1 MLCIVS
7 HVYITSCVAYSY
19 ILCKF
24 VHEED
29 WSVLLALQR
38 VLLALQQGTALLPA
52 RDYFSRLQK
61 EMSDAIFCL
70 GPWLHA
76 ASNFLN
82 FISGLK
88 QNPREDFGSGSAGVE
103 RRLFFFF
110 FFPGGQAKAKR
121 EYPRPESWLRLH
133 PWAKRKAGEEGGG
146 LRISGDFVILYESRP
161 PTLQ

>member
-29 WSVLLALQR
+29 WSL
-38 VLLALQQGTALLPA
+38 LLALQQGTALLPA

-110 FFPGGQAKAKR
+110 FFTRWASKSETR
-121 EYPRPESWLRLH
+121 VPET
-133 PWAKRKAGEEGGG
+133 RKLAAFTSLGKEKSGGG
-146 LRISGDFVILYESRP
+146 RGRVADFWWFRDFVRE
-161 PTLQ
+161 PTLYPTITFS

>member
-52 RDYFSRLQK
+52 RDHFSRLQK

-110 FFPGGQAKAKR
+110 FSQVGKQKR
-121 EYPRPESWLRLH
+121 NESTRDQ
-133 PWAKRKAGEEGGG
+133 KAGCVYILGQREKRGRKGEGCGF
-146 LRISGDFVILYESRP
+146 LVIS
-161 PTLQ
+161 